1 MFFQPKHTNKN
12 EESKM
17 EIEGL
22 ISVISLAG
30 TGAFSSVIDSKVSN
44 EFNGLN
50 RNAWIDLFNRI
61 KNVEAGKFIV
71 RKNSSR
77 RFNSMNLYGMKT
89 RKTPSLKVKNAI
101 PGGSME
107 SQPSELNRETFRRL
121 IWD

>member
-1 MFFQPKHTNKN
+1 MFFQPKYKKK
-12 EESKM
+12 EEIKM

-30 TGAFSSVIDSKVSN
+30 TGAFSSVIDAKVSN

-50 RNAWIDLFNRI
+50 RNAWIDLFNRL

-77 RFNSMNLYGMKT
+77 RFNSMNLYGMKK
-89 RKTPSLKVKNAI
+89 RKAPSLKVGTAI
-101 PGGSME
+101 SEDSIE